1 MAQTN
6 TVTLNNVGIIFPNF
20 AGRTDQYN
28 KNGVR
33 SFSVS
38 ISHETAEAMLAD
50 GFNVKFPKPNPEI
63 DPDDDR
69 RLPTLNITVSNDHDN
84 IPYGV
89 RIFLVDGETEQRIDN
104 NNLDMFDM
112 LDGLDIDYANVKFSI
127 YDWSVNGNSGR
138 KPYLQSLQIFLKDYS
153 FGESTY

>member
-1 MAQTN
+1 MTQTN

-28 KNGVR
+28 KTGIRN
-33 SFSVS
+33 FSVT
-38 ISHETAEAMLAD
+38 ISNDTAEAMLAD

-84 IPYGV
+84 IPYGI
-89 RIFLVDGETEQRIDN
+89 RIFLVDGENEQRVDN
-104 NNLDMFDM
+104 TNLDM

-127 YDWSVNGNSGR
+127 YDWSVNGTSGR
-138 KPYLQSLQIFLKDYS
+138 KPYLQSLQLFLKDYS

>member
-20 AGRTDQYN
+20 AGRSDQYN
-28 KNGVR
+28 KTGIRN
-33 SFSVS
+33 FSVT
-38 ISHETAEAMLAD
+38 ISNDTAEAMLAD

-69 RLPTLNITVSNDHDN
+69 RLPTLNITVSKDHDI
-84 IPYGV
+84 IPYGI
-89 RIFLVDGETEQRIDN
+89 RIFLVDGENEQRVDN
-104 NNLDMFDM
+104 TNLDM
-112 LDGLDIDYANVKFSI
+112 LDGLDIDYANVKFSV
-127 YDWSVNGNSGR
+127 YDWSVNGISGR
-138 KPYLQSLQIFLKDYS
+138 KAYLQSLQIFLKDYS

>member
-20 AGRTDQYN
+20 AGRSDQYN
-28 KNGVR
+28 KTGIRN
-33 SFSVS
+33 FSVA

-69 RLPTLNITVSNDHDN
+69 RLPTLNITVSKDHDI
-84 IPYGV
+84 IPYGI
-89 RIFLVDGETEQRIDN
+89 RIFLVDGENEQRVDN
-104 NNLDMFDM
+104 TNLDM
-112 LDGLDIDYANVKFSI
+112 LDGLDIDYANVKFCV
-127 YDWSVNGNSGR
+127 YDWSVNGTSGR
-138 KPYLQSLQIFLKDYS
+138 KAYLQSLQIFLKDYS

>member
-1 MAQTN
+1 MAQIN

-28 KNGVR
+28 KTGVR
-33 SFSVS
+33 SFSVA
-38 ISHETAEAMLAD
+38 ISYETAEAMLAD

-84 IPYGV
+84 IPYGI
-89 RIFLVDGETEQRIDN
+89 RIFLVDGENEQRVDN
-104 NNLDMFDM
+104 TNLDM
-112 LDGLDIDYANVKFSI
+112 LDGLDIDYANVKFSV

-138 KPYLQSLQIFLKDYS
+138 KPYVQSLQLFLKDYS

>member
-20 AGRTDQYN
+20 AGRSDQYN
-28 KNGVR
+28 KTGVR
-33 SFSVS
+33 SFSVAVS
-38 ISHETAEAMLAD
+38 NETAEAMLAD
-50 GFNVKFPKPNPEI
+50 GFNVKFPKPNTEI

-84 IPYGV
+84 IPYGI
-89 RIFLVDGETEQRIDN
+89 RIFLVDGENEQRVDN
-104 NNLDMFDM
+104 TNLDM
-112 LDGLDIDYANVKFSI
+112 LDGLDIDYANVKFSV

>member
-20 AGRTDQYN
+20 AGRSDQYN
-28 KNGVR
+28 KTGIRN
-33 SFSVS
+33 FSVT
-38 ISHETAEAMLAD
+38 ISNDTAEAMLAD

-69 RLPTLNITVSNDHDN
+69 RLPTLNITVSKDHDI
-84 IPYGV
+84 IPYGI
-89 RIFLVDGETEQRIDN
+89 RIFLVDGENEQRVDN
-104 NNLDMFDM
+104 TNLDM
-112 LDGLDIDYANVKFSI
+112 LDGLDIDYANVKFSV
-127 YDWSVNGNSGR
+127 YDWSVNGTSGR

>member
-38 ISHETAEAMLAD
+38 LSHETAEAMLAD

-63 DPDDDR
+63 DPNDDR
-69 RLPTLNITVSNDHDN
+69 RLPTLNITVS
-84 IPYGV
+84 
-89 RIFLVDGETEQRIDN
+89 LWSS
-104 NNLDMFDM
+104 NL
-112 LDGLDIDYANVKFSI
+112 LG
-127 YDWSVNGNSGR
+127 
-138 KPYLQSLQIFLKDYS
+138 
-153 FGESTY
+153 

>member
-1 MAQTN
+1 MTQPN

-28 KNGVR
+28 KTGVR
-33 SFSVS
+33 SFSVA
-38 ISHETAEAMLAD
+38 ISYETAEAMLAD

-84 IPYGV
+84 IPYGI
-89 RIFLVDGETEQRIDN
+89 RIFLVDGENEQRVDN
-104 NNLDMFDM
+104 TNLDM
-112 LDGLDIDYANVKFSI
+112 LDGLDIDYANVKFSV

-138 KPYLQSLQIFLKDYS
+138 KPYVQSLQLFLKDYS

>member
-1 MAQTN
+1 MTQTN

-28 KNGVR
+28 KTGVR
-33 SFSVS
+33 SFSVAV
-38 ISHETAEAMLAD
+38 SHETAEAMLAD

-69 RLPTLNITVSNDHDN
+69 RLPTLNITVSKDHDI
-84 IPYGV
+84 IPYGI
-89 RIFLVDGETEQRIDN
+89 RIFLVDGENEQRVDN
-104 NNLDMFDM
+104 TNLDM

-127 YDWSVNGNSGR
+127 YDWSVNGTSGR